1 MAMATRQECK
11 KRNRITNYGGTRTD
25 HQEKRNKDKNNK
37 TQAESKCRL
46 CGKVG
51 EAVRNIVCECP
62 MLAQREY
69 ERRHDWVG
77 RKKHWEGCRKTGSD
91 VNEKQYKHEP
101 EKEVENNSWKKLW
114 DITIQTDHVIQT
126 GRSDMVIID
135 KTKYECKFIGFACPF
150 DSRIE
155 KRKKYEMEGYDCMFL
170 SCRVCISE

>member
-1 MAMATRQECK
+1 M
-11 KRNRITNYGGTRTD
+11 
-25 HQEKRNKDKNNK
+25 
-37 TQAESKCRL
+37 
-46 CGKVG
+46 G
-51 EAVRNIVCECP
+51 EVVRNIVCECP

-77 RKKHWEGCRKTGSD
+77 RKKHGEVCRKTD
-91 VNEKQYKHEP
+91 VNEEKYKPEP
-101 EKEVENNSWKKLW
+101 EKEVESSSWKKLW
-114 DITIQTDHVIQT
+114 DVTLQTDHVIQAR
-126 GRSDMVIID
+126 RSDMVIID